1 VSTIAVIA
9 HSGKTIDGGLPELRR
24 VLAGHGV
31 SDPLWAEVPKSRKA
45 PKQVRRLLEQGAE
58 HFLVWGGDGMAQRCI
73 DTLAGSGRTMAIVPA
88 GTANLLASNLGIP
101 KDIEGAVKT
110 GLFGDSRPID
120 VASMNGERFAVMA
133 GAGFDAEMIGGAD
146 GSLKDRFGRA
156 AYLWTGAKSMRTPSF
171 TAKIRVEGVPWY
183 DGPASCILAGNVGA
197 LFAGVEVFA
206 DAVPDD
212 GRIDIAVITA
222 DGLGEW
228 TRTVARTVAGS
239 PERSPFFRVTQGRKV
254 KVKLDRKVPYELD
267 GGARSKVKSYRLSVE
282 PGAITVR
289 VPISANGNGGGRS

>member
-1 VSTIAVIA
+1 MTRIAVIA
-9 HSGKTIDGGLPELRR
+9 HSGKTVDGGLPELRR
-24 VLAGHGV
+24 VLARHGV

-45 PKQVRRLLEQGAE
+45 PKQLHRLLEQGAE
-58 HFLVWGGDGMAQRCI
+58 HFVVWGGDGMAQRCI
-73 DTLAGSGRTMAIVPA
+73 DTLAGTGSTVSIVPA
-88 GTANLLASNLGIP
+88 GTSNLLASNLGIP
-101 KDIEGAVKT
+101 KDIEGAVVT
-110 GLFGDSRPID
+110 GLHGAERPID
-120 VASMNGERFAVMA
+120 LASLNGERFAVMA
-133 GAGFDAEMIGGAD
+133 GAGFDADMIGGAD
-146 GSLKDRFGRA
+146 GALKDRLGRA

-171 TAKIRVEGVPWY
+171 GASIKVDGAPWY
-183 DGPASCILAGNVGA
+183 DGPATCVLAGNVGA

-222 DGLGEW
+222 DGVAEW

-267 GGARSKVKSYRLSVE
+267 GGARSKVKSYRLEVE

-289 VPISANGNGGGRS
+289 VPTSTNANGGGRS